1 MNNISKPK
9 AGEGTTL
16 WLVKIILGGLVIAF
30 LVLHFIVNHLIA
42 PGGLLNYQAVLDYYS
57 NPIIPIIEGLFLIV
71 VIAHC
76 LLGVRSVILD
86 LNPSKRLL
94 KILDIVFVLGGSI
107 AVGYGIW
114 LLVILT
120 ART

>member
-1 MNNISKPK
+1 MNFTSKPK
-9 AGEGTTL
+9 TNEGTTL

-30 LVLHFIVNHLIA
+30 LVLHFIVNHLVA

-57 NPIIPIIEGLFLIV
+57 HPIVPIIEGIFLVV

-86 LNPSKRLL
+86 LNPSRIVL
-94 KILDIVFVLGGSI
+94 KILDIVFVLGGSA

-114 LLVILT
+114 LLVVLA
-120 ART
+120 ARV

>member
-1 MNNISKPK
+1 VNNISKPK

-57 NPIIPIIEGLFLIV
+57 NPIIPIIVGLFLIV

>member
-1 MNNISKPK
+1 VNNISKPK